1 MPAGRQRGGSPLA
14 AVASKRFCR
23 TRPDVSAGCKNQPA
37 DPTQWLN
44 PWPTNLW
51 AAALRR
57 FSLGLA
63 LETLSLET
71 EFKTLSLETL
81 VLGKAF
87 ETIGVVA
94 SRGFE
99 WRLNMPLVHMPPVR
113 T

>member
-1 MPAGRQRGGSPLA
+1 
-14 AVASKRFCR
+14 
-23 TRPDVSAGCKNQPA
+23 
-37 DPTQWLN
+37 
-44 PWPTNLW
+44 
-51 AAALRR
+51 
-57 FSLGLA
+57 LA